1 MRHHGLPLLPNP
13 TQDERDPLRWPVW
26 LKRCAIVTTS
36 MTNFVTNMAGAGLSV
51 AVPELIQEYH
61 KPESAVVQL
70 LTYNFL
76 FLSIGNIFWVPIAHK
91 FGKRAS
97 LLLSMALQA
106 GALVW
111 SVTATSFSSLLAA
124 RCVQGFAGAAGES
137 IVPEI
142 AADIFFLHQRA
153 AMLSIY
159 VILIS
164 SGSSIGPLVSSLM
177 VQYLPTSWRAF
188 MWLCFALAVADIGL
202 MLFLFPESNFR
213 RPEWDVPAIQ
223 LEVTETKAA
232 QEMVEHASPEVVY
245 TVHRPPFVDIIVPV
259 RLDRELNLFRAIV
272 MPLRLLTRP
281 AVIWVIL
288 LYGCALSPQIIL
300 MYIPLPRLFKLPS
313 RFTMSSLLQA
323 PPYLFSS
330 VSVGLMHIAALI
342 GFILACFGG
351 GWLSDLINSRIA
363 RRRADGKVRAEDR
376 LLSLIPGMAIGPVG
390 CVVLA
395 FACQNHL
402 HWTAIAVGFGM
413 VSFGTVYSPN
423 IAITYLAHWH
433 QKDAAQCLVLVNVVK
448 NLVAFTFL
456 YKAVEWAESQ
466 GYLQLYLVMFALG
479 FVTIGAALPLYLF
492 HGKRRVE

>member
-111 SVTATSFSSLLAA
+111 SVAATSFSSLLAA
-124 RCVQGFAGAAGES
+124 RCVQGFASAAGES

-153 AMLSIY
+153 AMMSIY

-164 SGSSIGPLVSSLM
+164 SGSSIGPLVNSLM

-300 MYIPLPRLFKLPS
+300 MYIPTPRFFKLPS
-313 RFTMSSLLQA
+313 R
-323 PPYLFSS
+323 S
-330 VSVGLMHIAALI
+330 V
-342 GFILACFGG
+342 
-351 GWLSDLINSRIA
+351 R
-363 RRRADGKVRAEDR
+363 
-376 LLSLIPGMAIGPVG
+376 
-390 CVVLA
+390 
-395 FACQNHL
+395 
-402 HWTAIAVGFGM
+402 
-413 VSFGTVYSPN
+413 Y
-423 IAITYLAHWH
+423 
-433 QKDAAQCLVLVNVVK
+433 
-448 NLVAFTFL
+448 
-456 YKAVEWAESQ
+456 
-466 GYLQLYLVMFALG
+466 
-479 FVTIGAALPLYLF
+479 
-492 HGKRRVE
+492 

>member
-1 MRHHGLPLLPNP
+1 MRRQGLALLPTP

-26 LKRCAIVTTS
+26 LKRCAIITTS
-36 MTNFVTNMAGAGLSV
+36 LANFVTNMAGSGLSV
-51 AVPELIQEYH
+51 AVPELMQEYH

-111 SVTATSFSSLLAA
+111 CMTATSFSSLLAA

-153 AMLSIY
+153 AMMSIY

-164 SGSSIGPLVSSLM
+164 SGSAIGPLVNSLM
-177 VQYLPTSWRAF
+177 VQYLPSSWRAF
-188 MWLCFALAVADIGL
+188 LWLCFALAVADIGL
-202 MLFLFPESNFR
+202 MLFLCPESNFR
-213 RPEWDVPAIQ
+213 RPEWDVTAIGP
-223 LEVTETKAA
+223 EATETKAA
-232 QEMVEHASPEVVY
+232 QEVFFEHAPPEEVY
-245 TVHRPPFVDIIVPV
+245 TVHKPSLADIIMPV
-259 RLDRELNLFRAIV
+259 RLDRELKFFWAMV
-272 MPLRLLTRP
+272 APLRLLTRP

-300 MYIPLPRLFKLPS
+300 I
-313 RFTMSSLLQA
+313 FTMSSLLEA

-330 VSVGLMHIAALI
+330 VSVGLMQIAALI

-351 GWLSDLINSRIA
+351 GLLSDLINSRVA
-363 RRRADGKVRAEDR
+363 RRRADGQVRAEDR
-376 LLSLIPGMAIGPVG
+376 LLSLIPGMAIGPAG
-390 CVVLA
+390 CVLLA

-402 HWTAIAVGFGM
+402 HWAAIAVGFGM
-413 VSFGTVYSPN
+413 VSFGTVYTPN
-423 IAITYLAHWH
+423 IAITYLAHRH
-433 QKDAAQCLVLVNVVK
+433 QQDAAQCLVLVNVVK
-448 NLVAFTFL
+448 NLVAFMFL
-456 YKAVEWAESQ
+456 YEAVEWVQNQ

-479 FVTIGAALPLYLF
+479 VVTIAAALPLYLF
-492 HGKRRVE
+492 HRKRHDE